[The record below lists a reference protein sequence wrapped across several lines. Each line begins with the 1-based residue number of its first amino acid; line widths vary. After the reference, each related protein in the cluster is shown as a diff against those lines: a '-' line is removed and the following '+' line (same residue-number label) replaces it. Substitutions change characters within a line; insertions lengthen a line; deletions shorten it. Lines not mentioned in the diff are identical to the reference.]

1 MNASLRLSS
10 STSARPVGRAPKPW
24 TGLVGTLEQW
34 VERRRQRRA
43 LLELN
48 EHMLKDIGV
57 SAADA
62 WQESQKPFWR
72 Q

>member
-10 STSARPVGRAPKPW
+10 STSARPAGRAPKPW
-24 TGLVGTLEQW
+24 NGLVATFEQW
-34 VERRRQRRA
+34 AERHRQRRA
-43 LLELN
+43 LLELSD
-48 EHMLKDIGV
+48 HMLKDIGV

-62 WQESQKPFWR
+62 WQEGQKPFWR

>member
-10 STSARPVGRAPKPW
+10 STSARPAGRAPQPW
-24 TGLVGTLEQW
+24 TGLVATLERW

-72 Q
+72 P